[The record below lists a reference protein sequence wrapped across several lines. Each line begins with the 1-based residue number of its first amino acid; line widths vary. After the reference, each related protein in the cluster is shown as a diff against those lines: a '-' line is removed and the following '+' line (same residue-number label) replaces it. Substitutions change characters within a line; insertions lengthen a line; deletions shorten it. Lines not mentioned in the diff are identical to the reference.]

1 MTKHHPK
8 PQEPKTPTPQAED
21 AKPQAEDAQDTK
33 PRPAVAPAT
42 PQAEAAEAQAE
53 DAQDTKPRPAVA
65 PATPQVEE
73 AKPQAEAAE
82 AQAEEAPSAEEQV
95 AQLRVEL
102 QAALDRE
109 LRRHAELDNYRKRA
123 ARELEE
129 RLRYANLGLL
139 RDLLPVL
146 DNVER
151 AIQAAENNAEAA
163 ALLDGF
169 KLVRQ
174 QLENVLERHHCKRIE
189 ALNTPFDPHVHHALL
204 QQPSE
209 EHPAN
214 TVLMVTQNGY
224 QLHERVVRPSQ
235 VIVSKPK

>member
-1 MTKHHPK
+1 MTQHHHPK
-8 PQEPKTPTPQAED
+8 PAEKDAKPHAED
-21 AKPQAEDAQDTK
+21 AERTQPQ
-33 PRPAVAPAT
+33 PGVAPA
-42 PQAEAAEAQAE
+42 E
-53 DAQDTKPRPAVA
+53 K
-65 PATPQVEE
+65 
-73 AKPQAEAAE
+73 AKPQAEAAIGGE
-82 AQAEEAPSAEEQV
+82 AATGEETPAETGPSLEETVAKLQAE
-95 AQLRVEL
+95 L
-102 QAALDRE
+102 AAVKDRE
-109 LRRHAELDNYRKRA
+109 LRCHAELDNYRKRA

-151 AIQAAENNAEAA
+151 AIQAAENNADAA

-174 QLENVLERHHCKRIE
+174 QLDSVLDGHHCKRIE
-189 ALNTPFDPHVHHALL
+189 ALHAPFDPHVHHALL

-224 QLHERVVRPSQ
+224 QLHDRVVRPSQ